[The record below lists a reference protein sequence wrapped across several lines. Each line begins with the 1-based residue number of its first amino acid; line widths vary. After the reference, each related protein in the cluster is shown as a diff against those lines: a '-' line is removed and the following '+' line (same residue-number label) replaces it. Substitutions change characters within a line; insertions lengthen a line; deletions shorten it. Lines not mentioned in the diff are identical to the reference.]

1 MEENCLRWLD
11 MCNRNELIQVYNI
24 NLEKDKEKMKV
35 KKNKKLMTIK
45 EVTNNMVVH
54 RIRSHKRIY
63 VANLNSSGLQLSFR
77 RIGIWK

>member
-1 MEENCLRWLD
+1 M
-11 MCNRNELIQVYNI
+11 YNI

-45 EVTNNMVVH
+45 EVTDNMVVH
-54 RIRSHKRIY
+54 RIRRHKRIY